1 MNVAAV
7 LAAYG
12 AVLGFQV
19 ANLGLQ
25 AWVVRRADPGA
36 EPSSRD
42 PDGREPGGR
51 ER

>member
-25 AWVVRRADPGA
+25 AWVVRRADSSAGA
-36 EPSSRD
+36 SS
-42 PDGREPGGR
+42 PESDGRETGGG